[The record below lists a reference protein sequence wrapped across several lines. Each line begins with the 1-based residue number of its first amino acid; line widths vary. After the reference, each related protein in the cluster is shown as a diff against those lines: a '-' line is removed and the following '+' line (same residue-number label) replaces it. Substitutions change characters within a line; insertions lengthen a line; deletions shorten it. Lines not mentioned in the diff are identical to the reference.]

1 MTIYVLYILTD
12 ESHALGCS
20 TSRQAVEAEKQAVIN
35 RWKKNLRRTPNVWIE
50 SYEITNKFCDF
61 IND

>member
-1 MTIYVLYILTD
+1 MTIYVLYILNG

-20 TSRQAVEAEKQAVIN
+20 TSRQAVEKEKQAVIN
-35 RWKKNLRRTPNVWIE
+35 RWKKNLHRVPNVWIE
-50 SYEITNKFCDF
+50 SCEITNEFYEF

>member
-12 ESHALGCS
+12 EAHALGCS

-35 RWKKNLRRTPNVWIE
+35 RLKEDFHRFPMVWIE
-50 SYEITNKFCDF
+50 SCEVNNTFYDFYE
-61 IND
+61 